1 MSYFTGDSIE
11 ESIFTECRYIKD
23 IRNASDVEM
32 VKALV
37 KVLEY
42 YTECIDENAR
52 EAAQEQK

>member
-1 MSYFTGDSIE
+1 MSYFDGDSIE
-11 ESIFTECRYIKD
+11 ESILTECRYIKD
-23 IRNASDVEM
+23 VRNASDVEM

-52 EAAQEQK
+52 EAAKGQK